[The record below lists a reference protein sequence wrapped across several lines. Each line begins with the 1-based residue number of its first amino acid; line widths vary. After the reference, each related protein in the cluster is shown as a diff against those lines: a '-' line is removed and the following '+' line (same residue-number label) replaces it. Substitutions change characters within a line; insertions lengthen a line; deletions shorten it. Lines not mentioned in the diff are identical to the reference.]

1 MTKSIFRIWQY
12 ALGSYSDDKTAPYDK
27 GVLVIRTF
35 WVLLHILTCLFI
47 IAGNGKNLG
56 FW

>member
-1 MTKSIFRIWQY
+1 MAKSLLRVWQY

-27 GVLVIRTF
+27 PMLIIRTF
-35 WVLLHILTCLFI
+35 WVLLHLTTCLFI
-47 IAGNGKNLG
+47 IAGNGKTLG